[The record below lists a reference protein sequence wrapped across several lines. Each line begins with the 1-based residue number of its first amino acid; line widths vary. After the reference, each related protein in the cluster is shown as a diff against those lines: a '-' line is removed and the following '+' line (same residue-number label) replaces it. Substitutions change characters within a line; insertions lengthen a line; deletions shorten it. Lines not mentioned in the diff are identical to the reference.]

1 MNRRYST
8 LLSLLV
14 IFTFGLLIRL
24 YALGQIPPA
33 LYTDELNELLGAKIQ
48 LYGISSVPFSH
59 ISNRTA
65 PATLFYA
72 INGYFLGILIFG
84 FNNFS
89 ARFPYALYSA
99 LMVFPLYSFSYELT
113 RKRSVGILS
122 SLLWIISPLSFVAAR
137 DADSVEILP
146 LFLFLIVLFL
156 LVKISRGRGR
166 IWDYLVFLII
176 LGISLFIPAIET
188 WIIIPILIALAL
200 VICNFFLVTPK
211 KGRLMNALKYI
222 YFSTLIV
229 SIFIIIFFPNVL
241 FDTILK
247 TLKAAQ
253 VSPSFYIFSEP
264 FYRSIP
270 YFFLRL
276 FTFLS
281 PAKMFLLSNPLNPE
295 ISLHYVLVP
304 FMLPFM
310 MFAFYPTV
318 AFIVWQILVNR
329 NRRLYVFLLMLFI
342 AGYVQPIMNISNP
355 ISYLEPL
362 EGLFALPFAI
372 IISSIGILKFSG
384 YAFRSAKNS
393 KKDASRI
400 RRFRNRHL
408 SLRKYRRATF
418 VVLIVIFIISGTVST
433 TTFVHTYFTGYRN
446 SLESNNS
453 SPDYN
458 SFGIEQ
464 ASQYIVSHGLMNE
477 QIFFVP
483 SDGGGV
489 NFSNTGEFNYW
500 VYYLHFPSA
509 WFYLY
514 TNGKVHSVNV
524 LHPGNLPDLSGN
536 ESILISQNSSYGS
549 LLSSAGFSYN
559 LLYSLNRSNGEAAIR
574 LYQIMPTTFTPRNVI
589 YRVSNYTGFYNTN
602 ISLPTNYSF
611 SATIFV
617 KVLGKPTRTD
627 LLFSHGY
634 GLDVGV
640 QYAES
645 FPWLHLPNNSLVPYS
660 NLYSQI
666 KSGNYSTSYSWY
678 QFADNFAF
686 KKGDTFMITVTYQDG
701 LYSTYINDSLIGR
714 STILYPVLLQNITVN
729 VPPSYE
735 VSVFLLN
742 YPISQGHLYDLWYTL
757 SHRSTS

>member
-1 MNRRYST
+1 MNRRYLT
-8 LLSLLV
+8 LLSLLA
-14 IFTFGLLIRL
+14 IFTFGFSIRV

-48 LYGISSVPFSH
+48 LYGIGSVPFSH
-59 ISNRTA
+59 IANRTA

-89 ARFPYALYSA
+89 ARFAYALYSA

-137 DADSVEILP
+137 DADSFEIFP

-156 LVKISRGRGR
+156 LVKISRGKGK
-166 IWDYLVFLII
+166 IWDYFVFLLIF
-176 LGISLFIPAIET
+176 GISLFIPAIET
-188 WIIIPILIALAL
+188 WIIIPMIIALAL
-200 VICNFFLVTPK
+200 VIGNFFLVTTK
-211 KGRLMNALKYI
+211 KGRLMNGLKYI

-229 SIFIIIFFPNVL
+229 ATFIIIFFPSVL
-241 FDTILK
+241 FDTVLK
-247 TLKAAQ
+247 NLKVAQ
-253 VSPSFYIFSEP
+253 VSSSFYIFSEP
-264 FYRSIP
+264 FYSSIP

-295 ISLHYVLVP
+295 ISLHYSLVP

-310 MFAFYPTV
+310 MFAFYPTI

-329 NRRLYVFLLMLFI
+329 NRKLYMFLLILFI

-384 YAFRSAKNS
+384 YAFRNTRNS
-393 KKDASRI
+393 QKGGSRM
-400 RRFRNRHL
+400 RTFRNRYS
-408 SLRKYRRATF
+408 SLRKYRRAAF

-433 TTFVHTYFTGYRN
+433 TTFVHTYFTGYKN
-446 SLESNNS
+446 SMESNNS

-464 ASQYIVSHGLMNE
+464 VSQYIVSHGLMNE

-483 SDGGGV
+483 SDGGGI
-489 NFSNTGEFNYW
+489 NFSNTSEFNYW

-514 TNGKVHSVNV
+514 TNGKIHNINV
-524 LHPGNLPDLSGN
+524 LHPGNLPNPSGN

-549 LLSSAGFSYN
+549 FLSSAGFSYN
-559 LLYSLNRSNGEAAIR
+559 LLYSLNRSNGEAAVR
-574 LYQIMPTTFTPRNVI
+574 LYQIIPTTFTPTNVI
-589 YRVSNYTGFYNTN
+589 YSVSNYTGFYNTN
-602 ISLPTNYSF
+602 ISLPTNYYF

-617 KVLGKPTRTD
+617 QLLGTPTRAD

-634 GLDVGV
+634 GVDVGV
-640 QYAES
+640 QYSEN
-645 FPWLHLPNNSLVPYS
+645 FPWLHLPNNTLVPYS
-660 NLYSQI
+660 NLFSQI
-666 KSGNYSTSYSWY
+666 KGGNYSTPYSWY
-678 QFADNFAF
+678 QFADNFAL
-686 KKGDTFMITVTYQDG
+686 KKGSTFMITVIYQDG

-714 STILYPVLLQNITVN
+714 STILYPVMLQNITIN
-729 VPPSYE
+729 IPPGYE
-735 VSVFLLN
+735 VSVFLFN

-757 SHRSTS
+757 SHRSTI